1 MSLKQFWLKSCQNL
15 SMQEADF
22 YSGARKILRRREL
35 IYKMDKGFG
44 DLTMADCG
52 FTKSKT
58 SMLMRNYYLE
68 ESVDVAKVLW
78 KGRLEKE
85 KYGSVG
91 FSTYAHFV
99 KGGLDAKR
107 SKRASVMGP
116 CIQGVTLTLLKKG
129 ETSIDVFYRT
139 TELFKKF
146 PADLVFLRDNLLNGF
161 DFRDAPIRDIAFHF
175 ANVTCHP
182 MYAITFLPHLED
194 PVAWLER
201 LRKHDKFFHDWQL
214 KWSARYICEEHSRG
228 IQKFSQA
235 LRVRDGAMSALD
247 KNQLRDLQKY
257 FRKNHPGHRNA
268 YEDEGEE
275 E

>member
-1 MSLKQFWLKSCQNL
+1 MKQFWLDACKSL
-15 SMQEADF
+15 SMQKADF
-22 YSGARKILRRREL
+22 YSGARKILKRQRLE
-35 IYKMDKGFG
+35 Y
-44 DLTMADCG
+44 DLKSTKEYNSLYMRDAG

-68 ESVDVAKVLW
+68 ESVVAAQRLW
-78 KGRLEKE
+78 KERLRKE

-91 FSTYAHFV
+91 FSTYAHYV
-99 KGGLDAKR
+99 KGGFDAKR

-116 CIQGVTLTLLKKG
+116 CIQGVTLTLNKKG
-129 ETSIDVFYRT
+129 ETSVDVFYRT

-146 PADLVFLRDNLLNGF
+146 PADLVFLRDNLLSGF
-161 DFRDAPIRDIAFHF
+161 DFGPAPVRDVAFHF

-194 PVAWLER
+194 PVAWLGR
-201 LRKHDKFFHDWQL
+201 LRSRDRFFHDWVV

-235 LRVRDGAMSALD
+235 LRVRDNAIEALTAT
-247 KNQLRDLQKY
+247 QLRDLQKY

-268 YEDEGEE
+268 YEEDDEE
-275 E
+275 